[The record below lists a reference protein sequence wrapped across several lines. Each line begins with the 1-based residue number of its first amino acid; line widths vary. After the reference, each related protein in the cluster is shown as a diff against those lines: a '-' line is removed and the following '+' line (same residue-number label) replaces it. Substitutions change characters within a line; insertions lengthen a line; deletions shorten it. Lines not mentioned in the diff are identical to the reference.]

1 MENINQVKD
10 VMVGYGK
17 KSPFASFLPGI
28 AGIKGTPIWCYYVN
42 RGQAVVSFGV
52 QDKDHS
58 IMEFYP
64 AHTAY
69 QMVSRTGFRTFIK
82 TEGMIY
88 EPFVKNSSNANMEI
102 HMNTLALL
110 SGSFMNW
117 SIGFLLILTPFLKN
131 F

>member
-1 MENINQVKD
+1 MKSVNEVKD
-10 VMVGYGK
+10 VMKGYGK

-69 QMVSRTGFRTFIK
+69 QNVSRTGIRTFIK
-82 TEGMIY
+82 TAGMVY
-88 EPFVKNSSNANMEI
+88 
-102 HMNTLALL
+102 
-110 SGSFMNW
+110 
-117 SIGFLLILTPFLKN
+117 
-131 F
+131 